1 VKGQVHAW
9 IGIVAGGFFGLGYLI
24 LNLFFAGGLGR
35 RQQIAG
41 FLLPSLRANTRLF
54 RFRGRP

>member
-24 LNLFFAGGLGR
+24 LNLF
-35 RQQIAG
+35 
-41 FLLPSLRANTRLF
+41 LLVAWAVANK
-54 RFRGRP
+54 